1 MNVLRH
7 LLDDDIKLKF
17 TQLNQLE
24 EKKRQAENKVNSLKA
39 TFDGLQGQ
47 LRTKQKHER
56 DMNERLR

>member
-17 TQLNQLE
+17 AQLNQLE

-47 LRTKQKHER
+47 LRVKQKHER